1 MWSSSGGTSSEADQ
15 AIAVCRGGL
24 SEGCFAVISSPPP
37 LEEVAASEEGLLPF
51 PLMLSAMRDFSAA
64 SFPGSNVA
72 NILQT

>member
-24 SEGCFAVISSPPP
+24 SEGCFAVISFPSP
-37 LEEVAASEEGLLPF
+37 LEKAASEEGLLPF